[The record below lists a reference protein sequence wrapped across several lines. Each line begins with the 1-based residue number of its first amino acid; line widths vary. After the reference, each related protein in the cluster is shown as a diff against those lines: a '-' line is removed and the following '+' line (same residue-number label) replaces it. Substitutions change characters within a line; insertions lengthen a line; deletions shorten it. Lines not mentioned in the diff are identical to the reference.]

1 MTTKFTLKATIP
13 VVQYGNIMPEIE
25 VEAEDFKTASKMA
38 FKHLQKIWNT
48 YGEKPLNKKAKPV
61 KVGKGSFETLTTFT
75 GEKLKYN
82 AATHEYTDMAGNHLV
97 SGSEYKKSFDKEFP
111 LDLMAAKVGNKY
123 GVPAEVVAA
132 MWKSNSYVSTSFGTS
147 IHAAMEHWFRYKDS
161 ACGEKEYNLPKHP
174 FLRGAITTFPLKDAQ
189 VLPELLVSH
198 VASFM
203 AGRIDGITII
213 GDKTAIVIDYKSDA
227 DIQKN
232 LEGHFK
238 QLSYYAEILR
248 KAGWSIPK
256 VQVWNYTDKWEMYE
270 SDVIEITNIIGSSSK

>member
-1 MTTKFTLKATIP
+1 MQFTLKATIP
-13 VVQYGNIMPEIE
+13 AGQYANIQPEIT
-25 VEAEDFKTASKMA
+25 VEAPDFKSAQKLA
-38 FKHLQKIWNT
+38 FKQLKTIWNK
-48 YGEKPLNKKAKPV
+48 YGEKPFPAKAKIV
-61 KVGKGSFETLTTFT
+61 KVGRGSFETLTTFT

-82 AATHEYTDMAGNHLV
+82 AATHEYTDMQGNHLV
-97 SGSEYKKSFDKEFP
+97 SGSEYKKSFDKPFDTA
-111 LDLMAAKVGNKY
+111 LLSGKVGNKY
-123 GVPAEVVAA
+123 GVPAEIVAA
-132 MWKSNSYVSTSFGTS
+132 MWKSNSYVSTSFGTAL
-147 IHAAMEHWFRYKDS
+147 HAAMEHWFRYRS
-161 ACGEKEYNLPKHP
+161 SSCGEKEYNLPKHP

-213 GDKTAIVIDYKSDA
+213 ADKTAIVIDYKSDA

-232 LEGHFK
+232 LVGHFK

-256 VQVWNYTDKWEMYE
+256 VQVWNYTDKWEMHE
-270 SDVIEITNIIGSSSK
+270 SDVLEIIGSSSK